1 MKKQK
6 IKISYEPEADV
17 LMWETS
23 KQPIEYAQEVG
34 NMVVHFDKKN
44 NPVLTELLEASKF
57 LNQAGKLVLHKSRHP
72 LTKDLVLV
80 RK

>member
-17 LMWETS
+17 LMWETG
-23 KQPIEYAQEVG
+23 KQPIEYAQEMG
-34 NMVVHFDKKN
+34 NLIVHFDKKN

-57 LNQAGKLVLHKSRHP
+57 LSQAKKLVFAKLPHP
-72 LTKDLVLV
+72 LQKNFVLA
-80 RK
+80 K